1 MKQTFLQL
9 VIAEL
14 LRDPTPR
21 TCTDIEA
28 EIIERTGFIPPRH
41 SISSAVNT
49 IGKKPGFKLVVN
61 RAGNKFTYSLKAA
74 PVSYEPAKPGKPA
87 KAPRITLAEIS
98 KMFDQ
103 LLWAVRQGR
112 GQA

>member
-1 MKQTFLQL
+1 MTQTFLQL

-14 LRDPTPR
+14 LRDQTPR

-28 EIIERTGFIPPRH
+28 EIIERTGFTPVPH

-61 RAGNKFTYSLKAA
+61 RAGKKFTYTLTDA
-74 PVSYEPAKPGKPA
+74 PESYVAAKPGKPA
-87 KAPRITLAEIS
+87 KESRITLAEIS

-103 LLWAVRQGR
+103 LLWAARQGR

>member
-1 MKQTFLQL
+1 MNQTFQQL

-21 TCTDIEA
+21 SCRNIEA
-28 EIIERTGFIPPRH
+28 EIIERTGFVPPRH
-41 SISSAVNT
+41 STSSAVNT

-61 RAGNKFTYSLKAA
+61 RTGNKFTYSLSAA
-74 PVSYEPAKPGKPA
+74 PVSYEPAKPAKPA
-87 KAPRITLAEIS
+87 KAPRIALAEIS

-103 LLWAVRQGR
+103 LLWSVRQGR
-112 GQA
+112 GQV

>member
-1 MKQTFLQL
+1 MKTFLQL
-9 VIAEL
+9 VIEEL

-21 TCTDIEA
+21 ICSDIEA

-49 IGKKPGFKLVVN
+49 IGKKPGFKLAVN
-61 RAGNKFTYSLKAA
+61 RNGNKFTYSLSESPA
-74 PVSYEPAKPGKPA
+74 SYVTAKPGKPA
-87 KAPRITLAEIS
+87 KEPRITLAESS